1 LTRVC
6 INIHASTYTRRYMA
20 RVAVTDGMDPDAIRI
35 LKELGHDV
43 IEQHYSKEELNSGI
57 LSEFDA
63 VVVRSATKI
72 SPKIIAS
79 SGKLSFIGRGGVG
92 VDNIDIDAA
101 TKAGI
106 VVCNTPRSSTH
117 SVVELTIGHLLASC
131 RHIAKADRSLREG
144 KWEKKT
150 LKGTELSGKRLGLIG
165 FGRIAQGV
173 ASIANSLGMECHTY
187 DPYLPNEIASKF
199 NTTLHSEIN
208 SLFRLCTHISVH
220 CNLTE
225 ETYHL
230 VNNERIKMMPGM
242 GADGVFC
249 GNHIVNCA
257 RGGIVDEKAILMN
270 LESEKLSSAAL
281 DVFESEPVENNPLV
295 SHPNFHG
302 SPHVGAATA
311 EAQYRIGQEMV
322 TLLKSHFNGEK
333 PHSALN

>member
-1 LTRVC
+1 
-6 INIHASTYTRRYMA
+6 MA
-20 RVAVTDGMDPDAIRI
+20 RVAVTDGMDPEAII
-35 LKELGHDV
+35 TLKKLGHDV
-43 IEQHYSKEELNSGI
+43 VEQHYSKQELETGV

-63 VVVRSATKI
+63 VIIRSATKI
-72 SPKIIAS
+72 TEKVISK

-101 TKAGI
+101 TRANI

-131 RHIAKADRSLREG
+131 RHIAKADRSLRQ
-144 KWEKKT
+144 KSWDKKI
-150 LKGTELSGKRLGLIG
+150 LKGTELSGKRIGLIG

-173 ASIANSLGMECHTY
+173 AKIANSLGMECHAY
-187 DPYLPNEIASKF
+187 DPYLPKDIATKF
-199 NTTLHSEIN
+199 NTTLHQN
-208 SLFRLCTHISVH
+208 VDSLFRLCTHISIH
-220 CNLTE
+220 CNLTQ

-230 VNNERIKMMPGM
+230 VNGERIEMMPGL

-257 RGGIVDEKAILMN
+257 RGGIVDEDAVLKN
-270 LESEKLSSAAL
+270 LESGTLSSAAL
-281 DVFESEPVENNPLV
+281 DVFENEPVKDNPLV
-295 SHPNFHG
+295 MHPNFHG
-302 SPHVGAATA
+302 SPHIGAATA

-322 TLLKSHFNGEK
+322 TLLNSHFKGEK